1 MVESQWDQLQR
12 QIRRQHSWMLRAFH
26 FIQARILH
34 TSHTLEPFTAMLDMS
49 AKRQL
54 PCFPEELN
62 MEKTSTQSD
71 IQENTLKTMSV
82 KLGNLYCS
90 SSSRRVRD
98 TIITCSQDFEAEYQ
112 ELWDWL
118 MDMDAMVTD
127 SHQLM
132 MSEEQRQYLFKS
144 CLTEMLM
151 MENWKTS
158 LLRQAA
164 NLKRSG
170 SVQPSNLHIKMHNLT
185 HTWQQLE
192 RGTERLAD
200 IQVCY
205 KLNESRSVPVQKF
218 RLSGRGGEPGGSRG

>member
-1 MVESQWDQLQR
+1 MQR
-12 QIRRQHSWMLRAFH
+12 FLITIMQ
-26 FIQARILH
+26 
-34 TSHTLEPFTAMLDMS
+34 TS
-49 AKRQL
+49 
-54 PCFPEELN
+54 
-62 MEKTSTQSD
+62 
-71 IQENTLKTMSV
+71 
-82 KLGNLYCS
+82 NLSFYVS
-90 SSSRRVRD
+90 
-98 TIITCSQDFEAEYQ
+98 SQDFEAEYQ

-192 RGTERLAD
+192 VKH
-200 IQVCY
+200 I
-205 KLNESRSVPVQKF
+205 
-218 RLSGRGGEPGGSRG
+218 